1 MARVR
6 KITRNPNPG
15 KNYYLV
21 DANFLVNRFI
31 PPAIA
36 PNAHQKQRIELCDEW
51 WVEIEGQLK
60 RNKARVYVP
69 DICIAESFKTL
80 AKKYYEEKWF
90 KSAVTLNSARKQL
103 AKFISVPAKTLKA
116 TKREI
121 KVHDISTT
129 RDLVISVDRFYEL
142 FHKYKKK
149 VSLPDLIVV
158 ATAKYLVDF
167 YDIPRDRLHIVTLDT
182 GLWEGTKK
190 IQELPNAYNPT
201 QTSDKRQLIF
211 QDNQNGSQPPRFHA
225 TLVLA
230 CRRA

>member
-21 DANFLVNRFI
+21 DACFLANRFI

-36 PNAHQKQRIELCDEW
+36 PDAHQRNRINKCNEW
-51 WVEIEGQLK
+51 WDEIEVELK
-60 RNKARVYVP
+60 KNKARVYVP
-69 DICIAESFKTL
+69 DICIAETFKTL

-90 KSAVTLNSARKQL
+90 KKPIDLNNARKKL
-103 AKFISVPAKTLKA
+103 AKFIAVPAKTLKA
-116 TKREI
+116 ANRVI

-129 RDLVISVDRFYEL
+129 RDLIISVDRFYEL

-158 ATAKYLVDF
+158 ATAKYLIDF
-167 YDIPRDRLHIVTLDT
+167 YDIPKERLHIITLDT
-182 GLWEGTKK
+182 GLWEGSKK
-190 IQELPNAYNPT
+190 IPELPNAYNPT
-201 QTSDKRQLIF
+201 QASDSRDRIF
-211 QDNQNGSQPPRFHA
+211 QN
-225 TLVLA
+225 
-230 CRRA
+230 

>member
-1 MARVR
+1 MARIR
-6 KITRNPNPG
+6 KILRNPSPG

-36 PNAHQKQRIELCDEW
+36 SNAHQRKRIESCNEW
-51 WVEIEGQLK
+51 WEEIETQLK
-60 RNKARVYVP
+60 KNKARVYVP

-90 KSAVTLNSARKQL
+90 KTPVVFNNARKKL
-103 AKFISVPAKTLKA
+103 AKFVSVPARTLKA

-129 RDLVISVDRFYEL
+129 RDLIISVDRFYEL

-158 ATAKYLVDF
+158 ATAKYLIDF
-167 YDIPRDRLHIVTLDT
+167 YDIPKDRLHIVTLDT
-182 GLWEGTKK
+182 GLWEGSKK

-201 QTSDKRQLIF
+201 QSSDSRDRVY
-211 QDNQNGSQPPRFHA
+211 QDNQNGS
-225 TLVLA
+225 
-230 CRRA
+230 